1 MEISKIKAVVFDCDG
16 VLFDTALANRKFY
29 DEVLLHFA
37 RPQLT
42 DEQFYNVHMMTVGA
56 AVEYLFPDR
65 ADHPAVYECLKQIGY
80 AKFIPHMKMEKG
92 LKPLLNCL
100 KAAGVKRAIATN
112 RTNTM
117 ESVLEDHKLTPCFDM
132 VVTAADVKKPKPHPE
147 QLIKIMKTLDLLPEE
162 MIFIGDSIYDQEAA
176 KEAGTWFI
184 AFKHSGLDAHFHVDR
199 MGQIGEIL
207 GVHK

>member
-29 DEVLLHFA
+29 DEVLLDFG

-42 DEQFYNVHMMTVGA
+42 DEQFHNVHMMTVGA
-56 AVEYLFPDR
+56 AVEYLFPDM
-65 ADHPAVYECLKQIGY
+65 ASHQVVYESLKKIGY

-92 LKPLLNCL
+92 LKSLLNSL
-100 KAAGVKRAIATN
+100 KAMGVKRAIATN

-117 ESVLEDHKLTPCFDM
+117 QSVLEDHKLTPCFDM
-132 VVTAADVKKPKPHPE
+132 VVTAADVKKPKPNPE
-147 QLIKIMKTLDLLPEE
+147 QLIKIMTALDLLPEE

-176 KEAGTWFI
+176 KQAGTWFV
-184 AFKHSGLDAHFHVDR
+184 AFKQKTLDAHFHVDR
-199 MGQIGEIL
+199 MDEIGGIL
-207 GVHK
+207 EVHK